1 MGPFMETRAI
11 HPTIH
16 VRDLL
21 SGEAAHLNL
30 NVIGGQVGLDKEINV
45 PRIQKPGL
53 SLAGFIEYIHP
64 GRVQILGRS
73 EITFLI
79 GLDSQRRRDILAQ
92 VCACGVTCFV
102 ITKNL
107 DPPPELIEASERFAI
122 PLLKTTEVSSTTI
135 DGLVAFLEEK
145 LAPRQKLHGVFLDVY
160 GVGVLLL
167 RKSGVGKSECALDLI
182 VRGHRLV
189 ADDAVE
195 FRRKGLVIQGL
206 GPELTKYHME
216 LRGLGII
223 NIKDLFGVASVRDR
237 KELNMVIQLEH
248 WEQGKEYERLGLE
261 EKSCEILGLKVPFV
275 EMPVAPGR
283 YLSVLI
289 EVAARNHLLKGQG
302 YAPSRDLA
310 ERLDREIARGSGGV
324 PHP

>member
-1 MGPFMETRAI
+1 MVPFVETRAI
-11 HPTIH
+11 HPTIR

-21 SGEAAHLNL
+21 SEEAAHLKL
-30 NVIGGQVGLDKEINV
+30 SVIAGDVGLDKEINV

-73 EITFLI
+73 EITFLQ
-79 GLDSQRRRDILAQ
+79 GLDSARRREILGQ

-107 DPPPELIEASERFAI
+107 GPPPELSEAADRFAI
-122 PLLKTTEVSSTTI
+122 PLLKTTELSSATI

-167 RKSGVGKSECALDLI
+167 GQSGVGKSECALDLI

-195 FRRKGLVIQGL
+195 FRRKGIALTGL
-206 GPELTKYHME
+206 ATELTKYHME

-237 KELNMVIQLEH
+237 KDLNMVIQLEP
-248 WEQGKEYERLGLE
+248 WEAGKEYERLGLD
-261 EKSCEILGLKVPFV
+261 EKSCEILGVKVPFI

-289 EVAARNHLLKGQG
+289 EVAARNHLLKAQG

-310 ERLDREIARGSGGV
+310 ERLARELARGPGV
-324 PHP
+324 APRP